1 MVELRD
7 VQTGLVAARITE
19 AQLRFLV
26 DQLEEEGEYDR
37 DYYLDAATL
46 ELLAECGADAALL
59 DALRS
64 ALGGR
69 ASVELEWSRRDD

>member
-26 DQLEEEGEYDR
+26 EQLEEESEYDR
-37 DYYLDAATL
+37 DYYVDAATL
-46 ELLAECGADAALL
+46 DLLAERGADAELVE
-59 DALRS
+59 ALRS
-64 ALGGR
+64 ALQGR
-69 ASVELEWSRRDD
+69 ECVELEWSRRH

>member
-19 AQLRFLV
+19 EQLRFLV

-37 DYYLDAATL
+37 DYYVDAATL
-46 ELLAECGADAALL
+46 DLLEARGADGELIAALRA
-59 DALRS
+59 ALH
-64 ALGGR
+64 GR
-69 ASVELEWSRRDD
+69 ECIELEWSRRD